1 MCPGLNPLLTVVPT
15 FTAQSI
21 EQSSPLNG
29 VLNTLTIT
37 LTSDVDLAATSTVT
51 ILGLSGT
58 QTATLGTQPITS
70 TWYGTQASWNMDGV
84 RPQLLKSDHLGCW
97 CVWIGWSRSGVE
109 RGGLVHGPCADV
121 RCVEQT
127 LILTVGST
135 ATTANTPE
143 VVTIELLNRADG
155 QVAVTPTVRPASGGQ
170 SAVKSNGLS
179 WRVA

>member
-1 MCPGLNPLLTVVPT
+1 VVPT
-15 FTAQSI
+15 FTAESI

-29 VLNTLTIT
+29 VKNTLTIT

-51 ILGLSGT
+51 IAGLTGT
-58 QTATLGTQPITS
+58 QTATLATQAITS
-70 TWYGTQASWNMDGV
+70 TPSLYGTQASWNIDGV

-109 RGGLVHGPCADV
+109 RGDLIHGPCADV

-127 LILTVGST
+127 LILTVGAT
-135 ATTANTPE
+135 ATTANTAV
-143 VVTIELLNRADG
+143 VVTIELDNSATA
-155 QVAVTPTVRPASGGQ
+155 QSAVTPTVRPVSGGQ
-170 SAVKSNGLS
+170 SAVKSNGLF